1 MLREAWTRIIRAED
15 YETHMAAVGQAQATA
30 KLVAEYFQFAR
41 MAKGTR
47 ILFLGAGT
55 GQMFDYVTPDFLR
68 PYRTTF
74 ADINA
79 GYLKWLTQRLK
90 VTEGLHYST
99 TVDDVE
105 QTQLKP
111 GAALVIAVLLLE
123 HVNWRKAVATM
134 CTLSQEMVLVVVQQ
148 NPMDMKTAMTPGR
161 AKTGTMKILH
171 ELQPTLISAQEL
183 QKAFQLQ
190 DFVPSYTAERI
201 AADGK
206 KMVALGFE
214 KRHRRSARS

>member
-41 MAKGTR
+41 LAKGTR

-148 NPMDMKTAMTPGR
+148 NPEGMKTALTPNR
-161 AKTGTMKILH
+161 AAMGTMKIFQEVHPVLIPRK
-171 ELQPTLISAQEL
+171 ELQE
-183 QKAFQLQ
+183 AFLTEG
-190 DFVPSYTAERI
+190 FAPKYAAERT
-201 AADGK
+201 AAHGK

-214 KRHRRSARS
+214 KTWK